1 MDAGSANV
9 TESAAAAATGA
20 RRSGSEEDEEE
31 EVDEEEGRKGGPN
44 TADEAGAS
52 TALIV
57 DSVKTIAAADVVVAV
72 VDKGVSPC
80 GEITETLLF
89 PLVLDIGD

>member
-1 MDAGSANV
+1 M

-20 RRSGSEEDEEE
+20 RRSGSEEEEEEEE
-31 EVDEEEGRKGGPN
+31 EVDEEEGRGRKGGTN

-52 TALIV
+52 TALIAG
-57 DSVKTIAAADVVVAV
+57 SVKTIDAADVVVAV

-89 PLVLDIGD
+89 ALVLDIGD